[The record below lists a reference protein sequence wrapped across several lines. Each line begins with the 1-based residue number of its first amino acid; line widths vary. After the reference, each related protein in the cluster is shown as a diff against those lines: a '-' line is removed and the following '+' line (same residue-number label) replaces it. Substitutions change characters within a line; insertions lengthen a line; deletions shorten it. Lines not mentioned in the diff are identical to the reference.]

1 MSTKFMVNGEEK
13 ELSLIGKNG
22 IDWSEDFIGNTFH
35 GMASDEEGRYVVNQE
50 DYEWWE
56 NMIAEWQRM
65 ESVVAE
71 YKEQFDGDE
80 VDRVVNDTVGG
91 YDLENQPKNVISAL
105 RDTFGAI

>member
-13 ELSLIGKNG
+13 ELVMRGKNG
-22 IDWSEDFIGNTFH
+22 IDWSADFIATGEQ
-35 GMASDEEGRYVVNQE
+35 DWPLDDEGRYIASPE
-50 DYEWWE
+50 DFEWWE